1 MINIQLN
8 AGELWELG
16 GERHYFE
23 QAMGGGFL
31 YFRSERSGAPF
42 QILLDNGEAV
52 SPTVDWLKEQFA
64 VGAVRRLDSAV
75 AKTAAQQIALAREDD
90 FDSIMERDPRA
101 LLRQIVLTSL
111 DRIPAYSRSEE
122 GIRRALASIWA
133 AKPLQLGGQRPPA
146 PSTVRRWLDARGC
159 VGARSLK
166 AMVSMSGRVPRAK
179 RLPRFVH
186 RRLHRAAMIYWS
198 SAAVTVRGAFDF
210 LKGRLV
216 EVNRWL
222 KARRLPTVPL
232 PSAETFRKH
241 VRFTECFDTVAAKFG
256 LKEAN
261 NRFKACGTGLVAHRP
276 LLLGA
281 MDHTRADFFAV
292 VDVDGWR
299 LLGRPWL
306 TVLIDV
312 HSRCVLG
319 WVLSFEPPSIYSI
332 TECIKRANR
341 PKLRM
346 QDGVGANALLI
357 DIYGKFD
364 EIVVDNG
371 WEFIGTSFESSMTD
385 VGTSIRWAPVKS
397 PTYKALVE
405 RFFGTLNTMLHQR
418 LPGGTFPIAKMRAW
432 ELDPQKD
439 AVLTLDQAEA
449 LLNSAIAVYHQEL
462 HSTLGDT
469 PLNVWTK
476 GVRAQGGVQVIGDD
490 RLLDKMVGAHV
501 ERTLSR
507 SGISLFGLQ
516 YHAPAIVGPLLEQL
530 AGREPARRRR
540 QGSATAKVTVKYNPA
555 NLGEVH
561 VWNRVSGTFE
571 TLPCTDADY
580 ADGLS
585 KWRHER
591 IQEWEREV
599 VCVDEDGRRERRLA
613 LRSQIE
619 GAWSAKAIARDK
631 AKLARLLSSPRIE
644 QIASGHLRVAYAQP
658 RHDGMAPTIP
668 MTPLAPERTDDH
680 SKPVRPARGQK
691 RRKVEKARPKN
702 LPAPTAVDWSPI
714 LVEGA
719 DWEGFQ

>member
-42 QILLDNGEAV
+42 QIPLDNGEAV

-64 VGAVRRLDSAV
+64 IGAVRRLDSTV
-75 AKTAAQQIALAREDD
+75 AKTAAQQVALAREDD

-101 LLRQIVLTSL
+101 LVRQIVLKSL
-111 DRIPAYSRSEE
+111 DRIPAYSRSDQ

-133 AKPLQLGGQRPPA
+133 AKPRQLAEHRPPSPTA
-146 PSTVRRWLDARGC
+146 VRRWLKERGC
-159 VGARSLK
+159 IDARSLK
-166 AMVSMSGRVPRAK
+166 AMVSMSGRVPRAR
-179 RLPRFVH
+179 RLPTFIH
-186 RRLHRAAMIYWS
+186 RRLHRAAMKYWS
-198 SAAVTVRGAFDF
+198 SAAVTVRGAFD
-210 LKGRLV
+210 LLTRRLV
-216 EVNRWL
+216 KLN
-222 KARRLPTVPL
+222 RRLKTRKLPALPF

-241 VRFTECFDTVAAKFG
+241 VRFTECFDTVATKYG
-256 LKEAN
+256 VKEAN
-261 NRFKACGTGLVAHRP
+261 QRFKACGRGLAAHRP
-276 LLLGA
+276 QLLGA
-281 MDHTRADFFAV
+281 MDHTRADFFVV
-292 VDVDGWR
+292 VDVGGLR
-299 LLGRPWL
+299 MLGRPWL
-306 TVLIDV
+306 TALIDV
-312 HSRCVLG
+312 HSRCVVG
-319 WVLSFEPPSIYSI
+319 WVLSFEPPSLYSI

-341 PKLRM
+341 PKLQM
-346 QDGVGANALLI
+346 LSGVAANALLV

-385 VGTSIRWAPVKS
+385 IGTSIRWAPVKS
-397 PTYKALVE
+397 PTYKAIVE
-405 RFFGTLNTMLHQR
+405 RFFGTLTTMVLQR
-418 LPGGTFPIAKMRAW
+418 LPGGTFPIAQLRAW
-432 ELDPQKD
+432 ELDPRKD

-449 LLNSAIAVYHQEL
+449 LLASAVAVYHQEL

-490 RLLDKMVGAHV
+490 RLLDKMVGAEV
-501 ERTLSR
+501 DRTLSR

-516 YHAPAIVGPLLEQL
+516 YHAPAKVGPLLEQL

-540 QGSATAKVTVKYNPA
+540 QGSATAKVKVKYNPA

-561 VWNRVSGTFE
+561 VWNRAAGTFE
-571 TLPCTDADY
+571 TLPCTDPDY

-599 VCVDEDGRRERRLA
+599 TNLDENGRRERRLA
-613 LRSQIE
+613 LRDQIE
-619 GAWSAKAIARDK
+619 SASTAKAIARDK
-631 AKLARLLSSPRIE
+631 AKVARLLSSPRIE

-668 MTPLAPERTDDH
+668 TKPLAPERTDDH
-680 SKPVRPARGQK
+680 RKPVRPARGQK
-691 RRKVEKARPKN
+691 RRKVEKVPPKSS
-702 LPAPTAVDWSPI
+702 PMPTAVEWSPA
-714 LVEGA
+714 LVDGA